1 VLSDRGVIPPWGI
14 LGAGSGLP
22 YHVSIERDGRT
33 FEFDTPGKVTGH
45 AIVRNDVVVMRS
57 SGGGGYGD
65 PLTRDPRRVAEDV
78 TREVVSMRAARDWYG
93 VVIAPG
99 GGIDEA
105 ATSALRAK
113 LAQARSVMRIIADD
127 ALDPYVGLKG
137 RHRIVQLAAAD
148 AARLEV
154 ADDGLVEMFG
164 RHPAPLRAWVRVAGS
179 ENGTVRMDAFGRN
192 VLGVRNL
199 DPVYMRRVDTPIVPK
214 GLAGSRR

>member
-1 VLSDRGVIPPWGI
+1 
-14 LGAGSGLP
+14 
-22 YHVSIERDGRT
+22 
-33 FEFDTPGKVTGH
+33 VTGH
-45 AIVRNDVVVMRS
+45 TIIRNDVVVMRS

-78 TREVVSMRAARDWYG
+78 AREVVSMQAARDWYG

-105 ATSALRAK
+105 ATSALRPK
-113 LAQARSVMRIIADD
+113 LTQARSVMRIIADD

-148 AARLEV
+148 AAHLGV

-179 ENGTVRMDAFGRN
+179 EHRTVRMDAFGRN
-192 VLGVRNL
+192 VLGVGNL
-199 DPVYMRRVDTPIVPK
+199 DQIYMRRVDTPIVPK
-214 GLAGSRR
+214 GLAGITR